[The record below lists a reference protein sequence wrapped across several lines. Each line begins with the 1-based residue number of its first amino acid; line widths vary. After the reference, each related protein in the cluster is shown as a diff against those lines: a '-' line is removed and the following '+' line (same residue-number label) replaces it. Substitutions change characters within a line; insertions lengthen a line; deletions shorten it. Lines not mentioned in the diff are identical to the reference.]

1 MTIILLRSTI
11 IFEDNTYSRSISSEL
26 QIGVAYSNNAIYT
39 RLRILNTLIN
49 YLIIITFFII
59 SLFYNFIVGVEFLNV
74 ITHLFHSLK
83 AHIAHFTVILLLITK
98 NIYYYYPRVIN
109 LY

>member
-1 MTIILLRSTI
+1 MFFVIDKSYDCTLIKSTI
-11 IFEDNTYSRSISSEL
+11 IFEDNTCSRSISSEL

-39 RLRILNTLIN
+39 ILRILNTLIN
-49 YLIIITFFII
+49 YLIIITFFIV

-83 AHIAHFTVILLLITK
+83 ANIAHFTVI
-98 NIYYYYPRVIN
+98 
-109 LY
+109 